1 MKNCTHCRSRSPFR
15 VMCLISCIAFLLVP
29 LTGSAQ
35 IVAVDWGGE
44 MVTVSTDLNLGTATT
59 VDDTRGYAQHSSTLS
74 PTSGYTGTPFYG
86 AIQNTVSTG
95 AIDFASASVINATP
109 DMFMVN
115 SGFADGA
122 GTTSSMRGL
131 MYFKKADFANGL
143 DSTPSLAL
151 TNTTGALKFTIEQ
164 FQANVSGRSVRFAIL
179 DSGNWYLSEAASTTN
194 PTLGD
199 PPLIFTLDNPAS
211 ANWGLW
217 STSATPTIEL
227 DGPPGSGSFTIV
239 GSTFGDIQ
247 AVGFF
252 FDGAQSGTNPNTR
265 LRISEFEA
273 ALIPEPSAAMLLLL
287 VGGAV
292 ALGSLVRRR
301 RLT

>member
-1 MKNCTHCRSRSPFR
+1 
-15 VMCLISCIAFLLVP
+15 MCLLICIVSLLVP

-35 IVAVDWGGE
+35 VVAVDWGGE

-95 AIDFASASVINATP
+95 AQDFNATSVVNTTP
-109 DMFMVN
+109 DVFRVDSAVAG
-115 SGFADGA
+115 SGN
-122 GTTSSMRGL
+122 TSSMRGL

-143 DSTPSLAL
+143 NSTPSLGLVDA
-151 TNTTGALKFTIEQ
+151 TGAFKMTLEQ
-164 FQANVSGRSVRFAIL
+164 FQSNVGGRSLRFAIL
-179 DSGNWYLSEAASTTN
+179 DSDNWYLSEFAYIDQIGFNDTTTV
-194 PTLGD
+194 TLN
-199 PPLIFTLDNPAS
+199 NPAS

-217 STSATPTIEL
+217 SSSEAPAIPL
-227 DGPPGSGSFTIV
+227 DPLPGSYATLGSSFT
-239 GSTFGDIQ
+239 DIQ
-247 AVGFF
+247 AVGLFF
-252 FDGAQSGTNPNTR
+252 NGAQTNSNSR
-265 LRISEFEA
+265 LRVSEFEA

-292 ALGSLVRRR
+292 AFGALVRRR